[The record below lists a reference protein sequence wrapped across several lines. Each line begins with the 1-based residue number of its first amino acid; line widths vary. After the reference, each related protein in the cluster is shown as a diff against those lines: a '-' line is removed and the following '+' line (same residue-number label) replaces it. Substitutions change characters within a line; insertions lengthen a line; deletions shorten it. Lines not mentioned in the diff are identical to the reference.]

1 MNIKDAARRG
11 GLAALAALTTVA
23 VVAGCSAGGGD
34 AESTSGDGTGQ
45 IEIWAHQGQEAE
57 VAALQTAVDS
67 FNSSQSDVE
76 ASLKVIPGD
85 TYTQTITNT
94 PASKLPDV
102 MEMDGP
108 TLASFVYNEKLSN
121 LNDYVSPETIDNAT
135 PGSIAEGTYDGELY
149 GLAQFDS
156 AIGLLGNKAILEAAG
171 VTIPTSI
178 DEAWTADEFADVLEK
193 VAAVT
198 PSGKAIDL
206 REQGFAGEW
215 GTFAYSPL
223 LYSAGGSIF
232 EDGKAS
238 GALDSNASVQALTTL
253 ASWKPYVASSPDGKA
268 FPNGQV
274 GLLWGGH
281 WLYPGAI
288 TALGDSNVVAL
299 PLPDLGEGAKADAG
313 SWTWGIG
320 SGTQNGKAAG
330 EFLDFLLNDD
340 NVTAMV
346 EANGA
351 PPATLSTF
359 ADASLYQSGGALAL
373 WGEQLAR
380 ACASDDVTSDCV
392 SVYRPVTPGY
402 PTVTTK
408 FGSALSAIY
417 GGADPQAELTKAAQ
431 AIDSVFADNSN
442 YQ

>member
-1 MNIKDAARRG
+1 MNIQDTARRR
-11 GLAALAALTTVA
+11 GLVSLAALTMVA
-23 VVAGCSAGGGD
+23 VVTGCSVGSD
-34 AESTSGDGTGQ
+34 AESQAGDGTGK
-45 IEIWAHQGQEAE
+45 IEVWASQGQEAE
-57 VAALQTAVDS
+57 VAALQGTVDK
-67 FNSSQSDVE
+67 FNASQSDVE
-76 ASLKVIPGD
+76 ASLKVMPGD
-85 TYTQTITNT
+85 TYTQTISNT

-102 MEMDGP
+102 MAMDGP
-108 TLASFVYNEKLSN
+108 TMASFVYNKKISRLS
-121 LNDYVSPETIDNAT
+121 DYVSHGTIDNAT
-135 PGSIAEGTYDGELY
+135 AGAIAEGTNDGELY

-156 AIGLLGNKAILEAAG
+156 AIGLLGNKAILESAG
-171 VTIPTSI
+171 VRVPTSI
-178 DEAWTADEFADVLEK
+178 EDAWSADEFADVLK
-193 VAAVT
+193 KLAAVT

-206 REQGFAGEW
+206 REQAFAGEW
-215 GTFAYSPL
+215 GTYAYSPL

-232 EDGKAS
+232 EDNKAS
-238 GALDSNASVQALTTL
+238 GALDSSASVEALTTF

-281 WLYPGAI
+281 WLYPEASA
-288 TALGDSNVVAL
+288 ALGDDNVVAL

-313 SWTWGIG
+313 SWEWGIG
-320 SGTQNGKAAG
+320 SSTQNGKAAG
-330 EFLDFLLNDD
+330 VFLDYLLNDES
-340 NVTAMV
+340 VAMMV

-351 PPATLSTF
+351 PPATQSALEN
-359 ADASLYQSGGALAL
+359 ASLYQSGGALEL

-380 ACASDDVTSDCV
+380 ACASDEVTSDCV

-431 AIDSVFADNSN
+431 AIDSVFADNN
-442 YQ
+442 YYQ

>member
-1 MNIKDAARRG
+1 MNIKPAARRR
-11 GLAALAALTTVA
+11 GLAILAALTTVA
-23 VVAGCSAGGGD
+23 VITGCTPAGNESAG
-34 AESTSGDGTGQ
+34 GDGTGA

-57 VAALQTAVDS
+57 VTALQAAVDG
-67 FNSSQSDVE
+67 FNSSQSEVE
-76 ASLKVIPGD
+76 ASLRVIPGD

-94 PASKLPDV
+94 PASKLPDI
-102 MEMDGP
+102 MEIDGP
-108 TLASFVYNEKLSN
+108 TLASFVYNEKLSP
-121 LNDYVSPETIDNAT
+121 LSDYVSQAVIDNAT
-135 PGSIAEGTYDGELY
+135 PGSIAEGTYDDELY

-206 REQGFAGEW
+206 REAGFSGEW

-223 LYSAGGSIF
+223 LYSAGGAIF

-238 GALDSNASVQALTTL
+238 GALDSAASVEALTSF

-268 FPNGQV
+268 FPDGQV

-281 WLYPGAI
+281 WLYPNASK
-288 TALGDSNVVAL
+288 ALGDDLVAL
-299 PLPDLGEGAKADAG
+299 PLPNLGEGAKADAG

-320 SGTQNGKAAG
+320 SGTTNGKAAG
-330 EFLDFLLNDD
+330 AFLDYLLSDD
-340 NVTAMV
+340 NVNAMV

-351 PPATLSTF
+351 PPATQSTF
-359 ADASLYQSGGALAL
+359 ANASLYQTGGALAL
-373 WGEQLAR
+373 WGEQLAK
-380 ACASDDVTSDCV
+380 ACASDEVTSDCV
-392 SVYRPVTPGY
+392 SIYRPVTPGY
-402 PTVTTK
+402 PTVTSK
-408 FGSALSAIY
+408 FGSALAAIY
-417 GGADPQAELTKAAQ
+417 GGADPKAELTKAAQ
-431 AIDSVFADNSN
+431 AIDSTFADNNN